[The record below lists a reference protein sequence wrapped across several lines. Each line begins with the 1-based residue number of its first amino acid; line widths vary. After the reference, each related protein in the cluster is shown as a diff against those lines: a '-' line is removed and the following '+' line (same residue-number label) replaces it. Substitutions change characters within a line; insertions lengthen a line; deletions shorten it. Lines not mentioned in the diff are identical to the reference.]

1 VEKRKDEMT
10 EYKFVVIKGKEDYE
24 EFECEDLKFYVFNG
38 ALWIAC
44 LHSFEDVKVRELH
57 ELDSVAEGTQVT
69 IELSKELLKACR
81 NERAI
86 EDLDYLMGIYELY
99 KYSGSGLTPEEF
111 FERYYK
117 DAMKQ
122 IRMNLIKWWFGI
134 EGNSLSSFNISA
146 IAERLAQYLLEFDEQ
161 NYPPEDKE

>member
-99 KYSGSGLTPEEF
+99 KYSGAGLTPEEF
-111 FERYYK
+111 FEKYYK
-117 DAMKQ
+117 DAVKQ
-122 IRMNLIKWWFGI
+122 IRKNLIRRLLGFK
-134 EGNSLSSFNISA
+134 ENSINPLNADIV
-146 IAERLAQYLLEFDEQ
+146 AERLLRCLFA
-161 NYPPEDKE
+161 P